1 MSVATPAITA
11 TGRRPRFTKGERRN
25 LLTGLLFVSPWL
37 LGFLIWTLY
46 PLVSSAIYSFMRY
59 DLIKPPIWIG
69 LDNFKEIFT
78 DDPRFWT
85 VVYNTIFYVG
95 FSVPLG
101 VVAAF
106 LMASL
111 LNTKLVL
118 RSTFRAIFY
127 IPSIVPAVCSAMVW
141 LFIFNNQYGVI
152 NNFLRAANQPIIP
165 FLSSIEWA
173 KPSLILIS
181 LWAQGTAV
189 VIFLAALQD
198 VPRSLYE
205 AATVDGAN
213 AWHRFW
219 HITLPMCSP
228 IILYNLVMSLI
239 GAFQTFLMPYLL
251 TNGGPMASTEFYA
264 MNLYRQAF
272 EFFRMGKACALAW
285 IMAILVAVMTAALFR
300 TSGRWVFYGGG
311 DR

>member
-1 MSVATPAITA
+1 MAVAAM
-11 TGRRPRFTKGERRN
+11 RRKGLSKGETRN
-25 LLTGLLFVSPWL
+25 LITGLLFVSPWL

-46 PLVSSAIYSFMRY
+46 PLTSSLYYSFTRY
-59 DLIKPPIWIG
+59 DLVRPAIWIG
-69 LDNFKEIFT
+69 LDNFREIFT

-85 VVYNTIFYVG
+85 VVYNTFYYVG
-95 FSVPLG
+95 ISVPLG
-101 VVAAF
+101 VVVAF

-152 NNFLRAANQPIIP
+152 NNVLRALERPIIP
-165 FLSSIEWA
+165 FLSSVEWA

-205 AATVDGAN
+205 AATVDGAT
-213 AWHRFW
+213 ALHRFW
-219 HITLPMCSP
+219 YITIPMCSP
-228 IILYNLVMSLI
+228 IILYNLVMSFI

-285 IMAILVAVMTAALFR
+285 IMAVVVAILTAILFR

>member
-1 MSVATPAITA
+1 MAVATTRK
-11 TGRRPRFTKGERRN
+11 GRMSKGETRR
-25 LLTGLLFVSPWL
+25 LLTGLMFISPWL
-37 LGFLIWTLY
+37 LGFLLWTLY
-46 PLVSSAIYSFMRY
+46 PLLSSAYYSFTRY

-69 LDNFKEIFT
+69 LGNFTEIFT

-95 FSVPLG
+95 LSVPLG
-101 VVAAF
+101 VIVAF
-106 LMASL
+106 LLATL
-111 LNTKLVL
+111 LNTKIVA

-127 IPSIVPAVCSAMVW
+127 IPAIVPAVCSAMVW
-141 LFIFNNQYGVI
+141 LFIYNNQYGVI
-152 NNFLRAANQPIIP
+152 NNILRGLGQPIIP
-165 FLSSIEWA
+165 FLSSVEWA
-173 KPSLILIS
+173 KPSLIVIS
-181 LWAQGTAV
+181 VWATGTAV

-198 VPRSLYE
+198 VPRTLYE

-213 AWHRFW
+213 AWHKFR

-228 IILYNLVMSLI
+228 IILYSLVI
-239 GAFQTFLMPYLL
+239 GIIGGFSTFLMPYLL

-272 EFFRMGKACALAW
+272 EFFRMGKASALAW
-285 IMAILVAVMTAALFR
+285 IMAIAVALMTALLFK
-300 TSGRWVFYGGG
+300 TSGSWVFYGGG

>member
-1 MSVATPAITA
+1 MAVATL
-11 TGRRPRFTKGERRN
+11 GRRRLSKGETRS
-25 LLTGLLFVSPWL
+25 LMTGLLFVSPWL
-37 LGFLIWTLY
+37 IGFIIWTLY
-46 PLVSSAIYSFMRY
+46 PLVSSVFYSFTRY
-59 DLIKPPIWIG
+59 DLVRPPIWIG
-69 LDNFKEIFT
+69 TDNFKEIFT

-85 VVYNTIFYVG
+85 VVYNTFFYVG
-95 FSVPLG
+95 ISVPLG
-101 VVAAF
+101 VVVAF

-127 IPSIVPAVCSAMVW
+127 IPAIVPAVCSAMVW

-152 NNFLRAANQPIIP
+152 NNLLRAANRPIIP
-165 FLSSIEWA
+165 FLSSLEWA

-205 AATVDGAN
+205 AATVDGAT
-213 AWHRFW
+213 AFHRFW
-219 HITLPMCSP
+219 HITIPMCSP
-228 IILYNLVMSLI
+228 IILYNLVMSFI

-285 IMAILVAVMTAALFR
+285 IMAIVVAILTAALFK
-300 TSGRWVFYGGG
+300 TSGNWVFYGGG

>member
-1 MSVATPAITA
+1 MAVAAMP
-11 TGRRPRFTKGERRN
+11 RRGLSKGETRN
-25 LLTGLLFVSPWL
+25 LITGLLFVSPWL

-46 PLVSSAIYSFMRY
+46 PLVSSIFYSFTRY
-59 DLIKPPIWIG
+59 DLVRPAVWIG

-85 VVYNTIFYVG
+85 VVYNTLYYVG
-95 FSVPLG
+95 ISVPLG
-101 VVAAF
+101 VVVAF

-152 NNFLRAANQPIIP
+152 NNVLRAMEQPIIP
-165 FLSSIEWA
+165 FLSSVEWA
-173 KPSLILIS
+173 KPSLIIIS

-205 AATVDGAN
+205 AATVDGAS
-213 AWHRFW
+213 AFHRFW
-219 HITLPMCSP
+219 HITIPMCSP
-228 IILYNLVMSLI
+228 IILYNLVMSFI

-285 IMAILVAVMTAALFR
+285 IMAIVVAILTAILFR

>member
-1 MSVATPAITA
+1 MAVAAMSKK
-11 TGRRPRFTKGERRN
+11 GLSKGETRS
-25 LLTGLLFVSPWL
+25 LITGLLFVSPWL

-46 PLVSSAIYSFMRY
+46 PLVSSLFYSFTRY
-59 DLIKPPIWIG
+59 DLVRPAIWIG
-69 LDNFKEIFT
+69 TDNFKEIFT
-78 DDPRFWT
+78 DDSRFWT
-85 VVYNTIFYVG
+85 VVYNTLYYVG
-95 FSVPLG
+95 ISVPLG
-101 VVAAF
+101 VVVAF

-152 NNFLRAANQPIIP
+152 NNVLRALEQPIIP
-165 FLSSIEWA
+165 FLSSVEWA

-213 AWHRFW
+213 ALHRFW
-219 HITLPMCSP
+219 HITIPMCSP

-239 GAFQTFLMPYLL
+239 GSFQTFLMPYLL

-285 IMAILVAVMTAALFR
+285 IMAIVVAILTAILFA

>member
-1 MSVATPAITA
+1 MAVATTRKR
-11 TGRRPRFTKGERRN
+11 GMSKGETRR

-46 PLVSSAIYSFMRY
+46 PLVSSAYYSFTRY

-69 LDNFKEIFT
+69 LGNFKEIFA

-85 VVYNTIFYVG
+85 VVYNTFFYVG
-95 FSVPLG
+95 ISVPLG
-101 VVAAF
+101 VTVAF

-111 LNTKLVL
+111 LNTKMVA

-127 IPSIVPAVCSAMVW
+127 IPAIVPAVCSAMVW
-141 LFIFNNQYGVI
+141 LFIYNNQYGVI
-152 NNFLRAANQPIIP
+152 NNVLRAMGQPIIP
-165 FLSSIEWA
+165 FLSSVEWA
-173 KPSLILIS
+173 KPSLIVIA

-213 AWHRFW
+213 VWHKFR

-228 IILYNLVMSLI
+228 IILYSLVMGVI
-239 GAFQTFLMPYLL
+239 GGFGTFLMPYLL

-272 EFFRMGKACALAW
+272 EFFRMGKASALAW
-285 IMAILVAVMTAALFR
+285 IMAIVVALMTALLFK
-300 TSGRWVFYGGG
+300 TSGSWVFYGGG

>member
-1 MSVATPAITA
+1 MTVAAM
-11 TGRRPRFTKGERRN
+11 RRKGLSKGETRN
-25 LLTGLLFVSPWL
+25 LITGLLFVSPWL

-46 PLVSSAIYSFMRY
+46 PLTSSLYYSFTRY
-59 DLIKPPIWIG
+59 DLVRPAIWIG
-69 LDNFKEIFT
+69 LDNFREIFT

-85 VVYNTIFYVG
+85 VVYNTFYYVG
-95 FSVPLG
+95 ISVPLG
-101 VVAAF
+101 VVVAF

-152 NNFLRAANQPIIP
+152 NNVLRALERPIIP
-165 FLSSIEWA
+165 FLSSVEWA

-205 AATVDGAN
+205 AATVDGAT
-213 AWHRFW
+213 ALHRFW
-219 HITLPMCSP
+219 HITIPMCSP
-228 IILYNLVMSLI
+228 IILYNLVMSFI

-285 IMAILVAVMTAALFR
+285 IMAVVVAILTAILFR

>member
-1 MSVATPAITA
+1 MAVATTRK
-11 TGRRPRFTKGERRN
+11 GRMSKGETRR
-25 LLTGLLFVSPWL
+25 LLTGLMFISPWL
-37 LGFLIWTLY
+37 LGFLLWTLY
-46 PLVSSAIYSFMRY
+46 PLLSSAYYSFTRY

-69 LDNFKEIFT
+69 LGNYIEIFT

-95 FSVPLG
+95 LSVPLG
-101 VVAAF
+101 VIVAF
-106 LMASL
+106 LLATL
-111 LNTKLVL
+111 LNTKIVA

-127 IPSIVPAVCSAMVW
+127 IPAIVPAVCSAMVW
-141 LFIFNNQYGVI
+141 LFIYNNQYGVI
-152 NNFLRAANQPIIP
+152 NNVLRGLGQPIIP
-165 FLSSIEWA
+165 FLSSVEWA
-173 KPSLILIS
+173 KPSLIVIS
-181 LWAQGTAV
+181 VWATGTAV

-198 VPRSLYE
+198 VPRTLYE

-213 AWHRFW
+213 SWHKFR

-228 IILYNLVMSLI
+228 IILYSLVI
-239 GAFQTFLMPYLL
+239 GIIGGFSTFLMPYLL

-272 EFFRMGKACALAW
+272 EFFRMGKASALAW
-285 IMAILVAVMTAALFR
+285 IMAITVALMTALLFK
-300 TSGRWVFYGGG
+300 TSGSWVFYGGG

>member
-1 MSVATPAITA
+1 MAVATL
-11 TGRRPRFTKGERRN
+11 GRRHLSKGETRS
-25 LLTGLLFVSPWL
+25 LMTGLLFVSPWL
-37 LGFLIWTLY
+37 IGFIIWTLY
-46 PLVSSAIYSFMRY
+46 PLVSSVFYSFTRY
-59 DLIKPPIWIG
+59 DLVRPPIWIG
-69 LDNFKEIFT
+69 TDNFKEIFT

-85 VVYNTIFYVG
+85 VVYNTFFYVG
-95 FSVPLG
+95 ISVPLG
-101 VVAAF
+101 VVVAF

-127 IPSIVPAVCSAMVW
+127 IPAIVPAVCSAMVW

-152 NNFLRAANQPIIP
+152 NNLLRATNRPIIP
-165 FLSSIEWA
+165 FLSSLEWA

-205 AATVDGAN
+205 AATVDGAT
-213 AWHRFW
+213 AFHRFW
-219 HITLPMCSP
+219 HITIPMCSP
-228 IILYNLVMSLI
+228 IILYNLVMSFI

-285 IMAILVAVMTAALFR
+285 IMAIVVAILTAVLFK
-300 TSGRWVFYGGG
+300 TSGNWVFYGGG

>member
-1 MSVATPAITA
+1 MAVATVS
-11 TGRRPRFTKGERRN
+11 RRRLSKGETRS
-25 LLTGLLFVSPWL
+25 LMTGLLFVSPWL
-37 LGFLIWTLY
+37 IGFLIWTLY
-46 PLVSSAIYSFMRY
+46 PLVSSIFYSFTRY
-59 DLIKPPIWIG
+59 DLIRPPIWIG
-69 LDNFKEIFT
+69 TDNFREIFT

-95 FSVPLG
+95 ISVPLG
-101 VVAAF
+101 VVVAF

-127 IPSIVPAVCSAMVW
+127 IPAIVPAVCSAMVW

-152 NNFLRAANQPIIP
+152 NNLLRAAERPIIP
-165 FLSSIEWA
+165 FLSSVEWA

-213 AWHRFW
+213 AFHRFW
-219 HITLPMCSP
+219 HITIPMCSP
-228 IILYNLVMSLI
+228 IILYNLVMSFI

-285 IMAILVAVMTAALFR
+285 IMAIVVAILTAALFK
-300 TSGRWVFYGGG
+300 TSGNWVFYGGG

>member
-1 MSVATPAITA
+1 MAVATVS
-11 TGRRPRFTKGERRN
+11 RRRLSKGETRS
-25 LLTGLLFVSPWL
+25 LMTGLLFVSPWL
-37 LGFLIWTLY
+37 IGFLIWTLY
-46 PLVSSAIYSFMRY
+46 PLVSSIFYSFTRY
-59 DLIKPPIWIG
+59 DLIRPPIWIG
-69 LDNFKEIFT
+69 TDNFREIFT

-85 VVYNTIFYVG
+85 VVYNTFFYVG
-95 FSVPLG
+95 ISVPLG
-101 VVAAF
+101 VVVAF

-127 IPSIVPAVCSAMVW
+127 IPAIVPAVCSAMVW

-152 NNFLRAANQPIIP
+152 NNLLRAAERPIIP
-165 FLSSIEWA
+165 FLSSVEWA

-213 AWHRFW
+213 AFHRFW
-219 HITLPMCSP
+219 HITIPMCSP
-228 IILYNLVMSLI
+228 IILYNLVMSFI

-285 IMAILVAVMTAALFR
+285 IMAIVVAILTAALFK
-300 TSGRWVFYGGG
+300 TSGNWVFYGGG

>member
-1 MSVATPAITA
+1 MAVAVAS
-11 TGRRPRFTKGERRN
+11 RRRLSKGETRN
-25 LLTGLLFVSPWL
+25 LITGLLFVSPWL

-46 PLVSSAIYSFMRY
+46 PLASSLYYSFTRY
-59 DLIKPPIWIG
+59 DLVRPAIWIG

-85 VVYNTIFYVG
+85 VVYNTFYYVG
-95 FSVPLG
+95 LSVPLG
-101 VVAAF
+101 VVSAF

-127 IPSIVPAVCSAMVW
+127 VPSIVPAVCSAMVW
-141 LFIFNNQYGVI
+141 LFIYNNQYGVI
-152 NNFLRAANQPIIP
+152 NNFLRAMGRPIIP
-165 FLSSIEWA
+165 FLSSVEWA
-173 KPSLILIS
+173 KPSLIIIS

-213 AWHRFW
+213 AFHRFW
-219 HITLPMCSP
+219 HITIPMCSP

-285 IMAILVAVMTAALFR
+285 IMAVLVAILTALLFR

-311 DR
+311 ER

>member
-1 MSVATPAITA
+1 MAVAAA
-11 TGRRPRFTKGERRN
+11 GRRGLSRGETRN
-25 LLTGLLFVSPWL
+25 LITGLLFVSPWL

-46 PLVSSAIYSFMRY
+46 PLTSSLYYSFTRY
-59 DLIKPPIWIG
+59 DLVRPAIWIG

-85 VVYNTIFYVG
+85 VVYNTFYYVG
-95 FSVPLG
+95 ISVPLG
-101 VVAAF
+101 VVVAF

-152 NNFLRAANQPIIP
+152 NNVLRAMEQPIIP
-165 FLSSIEWA
+165 FLSSVEWA

-213 AWHRFW
+213 AFHRFW
-219 HITLPMCSP
+219 HITIPMCSP
-228 IILYNLVMSLI
+228 IILYNLVMSFI

-285 IMAILVAVMTAALFR
+285 IMAVVVAILTAVLFR

-311 DR
+311 ER

>member
-1 MSVATPAITA
+1 MAVATA
-11 TGRRPRFTKGERRN
+11 GRRGLSRGETRN
-25 LLTGLLFVSPWL
+25 LITGLLFVSPWL

-46 PLVSSAIYSFMRY
+46 PLTSSLYYSFTRY
-59 DLIKPPIWIG
+59 DLVRPAIWIG
-69 LDNFKEIFT
+69 LDNFREIFT

-85 VVYNTIFYVG
+85 VVYNTFYYVG
-95 FSVPLG
+95 ISVPLG
-101 VVAAF
+101 VVVAF

-152 NNFLRAANQPIIP
+152 NNVLRALERPIIP
-165 FLSSIEWA
+165 FLSSVEWA

-213 AWHRFW
+213 AFHRFW
-219 HITLPMCSP
+219 HITIPMCSP
-228 IILYNLVMSLI
+228 IILYNLVMSFI

-285 IMAILVAVMTAALFR
+285 IMTVIVAILTAILFR